1 MPQFIAG
8 DTPATTA
15 VSIFKKQTRREDFS
29 SRRWFLPGQNR
40 AWRYLRSKRPA
51 PRKTRNCLTVFFAF
65 VVVCILRKLS
75 LEEMLGVWENR
86 N

>member
-1 MPQFIAG
+1 MGLRESLEESQ
-8 DTPATTA
+8 
-15 VSIFKKQTRREDFS
+15 KRREDFS

-75 LEEMLGVWENR
+75 LEEMLGGRLGKTGIKWNS
-86 N
+86 